1 MLTSHSKVSS
11 SAVSSGLRVSGSRAL
26 GPSAVALTGDHVVIT
41 AGDQISLLKFS
52 DWAVPR

>member
-11 SAVSSGLRVSGSRAL
+11 SAVSGLRVSGSRAL

-52 DWAVPR
+52 DWAVQR